1 MVPAVTVKE
10 TQLMVLPD
18 PGQSSLD
25 VNSVKSAMLALEEMS
40 LRLYTPSNVSKFDP
54 RVEAYTSPDDDADK

>member
-1 MVPAVTVKE
+1 MPAVTVKE

-25 VNSVKSAMLALEEMS
+25 VNSVKSAMLALEDMS
-40 LRLYTPSNVSKFDP
+40 LYTPSSVSKFDP
-54 RVEAYTSPDDDADK
+54 RVEAYTAPDDDADK